1 MITIGDYEY
10 RDEEDII
17 GNFRRLLKPKSGQNF
32 SDYSNVDINEFSGIM
47 TWLYLNKFVIRE
59 FPNVI
64 QRKMTLKTFGSDMI
78 RSHILTNKPELTKAP
93 WSERRAVID
102 SLTIERK
109 YDDSSFAVMP
119 EIDIIMKG
127 IAMGT
132 GHFQGH
138 SKENKLAMLNNCVE
152 YLLKEGKKFQKVDS
166 SIFYG
171 FLDEEK
177 VIKFRTDTHIFRHH
191 NKDAMFERAQWDE
204 NKKDLYIRI
213 GIVIVTEVFQK
224 KYVMPF

>member
-17 GNFRRLLKPKSGQNF
+17 GNFRRLLKPTSGPDF

-64 QRKMTLKTFGSDMI
+64 KHKMSLKAFGSETI
-78 RSHILTNKPELTKAP
+78 RRYIMTNKPELSNVP
-93 WSERRAVID
+93 WSERRAVVD
-102 SLTIERK
+102 SLTIERI
-109 YDDSSFAVMP
+109 YDDSSFEVKP
-119 EIDIIMKG
+119 EIESIMKD

-132 GHFQGH
+132 GDFQSH

-152 YLLKEGKKFQKVDS
+152 YLLKDGEKYKTVDA

-171 FLDEEK
+171 FLDQVK
-177 VIKFRTDTHIFRHH
+177 VIKFRKDTHVFRHH
-191 NKDAMFERAQWDE
+191 DRNTMFEREQWDDE
-204 NKKDLYIRI
+204 KKDLYIRI
-213 GIVIVTEVFQK
+213 GIIIVTEVFQNNN
-224 KYVMPF
+224 MSQ